1 MFPESIE
8 VMPNGKR
15 RRSGDSVSHTS
26 DSETPSH
33 PCPVTRRWKRYVSR
47 WKRYVSRVDKIH
59 AAARRIQYFFARR
72 APGLDMQIIY
82 RIAEFVRGSISGT
95 KAEWLRYPRYNSV
108 GQLEQSSQK

>member
-47 WKRYVSRVDKIH
+47 VDKIH
-59 AAARRIQYFFARR
+59 VAARRIQYSFARR

-95 KAEWLRYPRYNSV
+95 IAEFVRDPRYNSV
-108 GQLEQSSQK
+108 GQ